1 MPSLGKIANLRTAW
15 GLGKQM
21 IQIAASIFL
30 YPIDFWEFW
39 FSLW

>member
-21 IQIAASIFL
+21 IQIAASIFC
-30 YPIDFWEFW
+30 IQ
-39 FSLW
+39 